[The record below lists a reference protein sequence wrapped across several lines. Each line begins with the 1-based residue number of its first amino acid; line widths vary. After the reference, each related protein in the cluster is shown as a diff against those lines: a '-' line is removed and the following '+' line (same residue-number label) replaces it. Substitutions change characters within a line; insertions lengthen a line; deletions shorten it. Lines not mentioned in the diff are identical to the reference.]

1 MTPPPPFQISILTSF
16 ALEDS
21 YLSYDFLWGK
31 AVPLGK
37 KKKGNAASIFED
49 YILFIDFF

>member
-1 MTPPPPFQISILTSF
+1 MIFYEEKQSH
-16 ALEDS
+16 LE
-21 YLSYDFLWGK
+21 
-31 AVPLGK
+31 